1 MGMGIADVVVLDRDD
16 DYLPLHEF
24 LRNESQR
31 YNLARGC
38 PINFF
43 DIPFGPKDVD
53 PDDPSDLLAEYIDN
67 QLLVGLTL
75 LICDV
80 DTRLSKIEEAYLM
93 HVARAAYAS
102 KGITSEAIRHD
113 PGTLLRPMPTLAN
126 FIETMKA
133 TPASSESLQD
143 SLIERLE
150 KPSSLFSGQTRIS
163 LEKP

>member
-75 LICDV
+75 LICDA

-93 HVARAAYAS
+93 QDARNAYAAN
-102 KGITSEAIRHD
+102 GITSEAIRHD
-113 PGTLLRPMPTLAN
+113 TGHLLRQIQTQSD
-126 FIETMKA
+126 FIATM
-133 TPASSESLQD
+133 TSSPAASL
-143 SLIERLE
+143 
-150 KPSSLFSGQTRIS
+150 
-163 LEKP
+163 